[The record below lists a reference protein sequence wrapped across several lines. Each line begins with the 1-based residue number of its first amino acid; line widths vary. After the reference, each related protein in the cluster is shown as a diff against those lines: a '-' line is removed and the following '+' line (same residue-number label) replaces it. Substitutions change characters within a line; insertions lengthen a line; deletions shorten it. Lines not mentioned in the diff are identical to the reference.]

1 MCMGSRALP
10 RTLVLSVWGLAAVS
24 AMAAGAGRWVS
35 FQFPA
40 DSPVLVRSFNL
51 GPTTTRVEGSS
62 MALDLHALLVL
73 RNTGTKPISGLT
85 LRVEAQDV
93 TPGGLGSV
101 TIPNLDALPG
111 DSFPVHIDMELK
123 RPFGGPPSQGA
134 ILTVSLDCAL
144 FTDLTAYGPDTLGSH
159 RALLVYE
166 LEARRDR
173 RYLARLLDSGR
184 TAEVRRE
191 LSWGL
196 DSAAGQ
202 LGLELL
208 RSPGAD
214 AARPIKIGA
223 LSFPG
228 APVEPVSGAA
238 RVFQNE
244 VTESRVQ
251 VINRS
256 RKTVRSIDM
265 GWIVRDGQGREFVA
279 GALPSSTRIAP
290 VETAIMA
297 EREALRFSH
306 PAGEPMSI
314 GSLMAFVNDV
324 EFADGKLWIPT
335 RADIQAAT
343 NDPVLRRQLSASPE
357 QQHLAY
363 IYRTKGLAG
372 LEAELQKASGIR
384 PK

>member
-1 MCMGSRALP
+1 MLR
-10 RTLVLSVWGLAAVS
+10 VLATSLFGLAAAAS
-24 AMAAGAGRWVS
+24 ALAAGAGRWVS
-35 FQFPA
+35 FEFPA

-85 LRVEAQDV
+85 LRVEAQEV

-123 RPFGGPPSQGA
+123 RPFGDRRSQGA

-184 TAEVRRE
+184 TAEVRHE
-191 LSWGL
+191 LSLGF
-196 DSAAGQ
+196 DPAARQ

-208 RSPGAD
+208 RSAGAA

-228 APVEPVSGAA
+228 APVEPVGGAA

-244 VTESRVQ
+244 VSESRVR

-279 GALPSSTRIAP
+279 GALPSFTRIAP
-290 VETAIMA
+290 VETATMA
-297 EREALRFSH
+297 EEEALRFSH
-306 PAGEPMSI
+306 PIGEPMSI
-314 GSLMAFVNDV
+314 GSLTAFVNDV

-343 NDPVLRRQLSASPE
+343 DDPILRRQLAASPE

-363 IYRTKGLAG
+363 IFRTKGLAG
-372 LEAELQKASGIR
+372 LEAELQRTSNR
-384 PK
+384 R